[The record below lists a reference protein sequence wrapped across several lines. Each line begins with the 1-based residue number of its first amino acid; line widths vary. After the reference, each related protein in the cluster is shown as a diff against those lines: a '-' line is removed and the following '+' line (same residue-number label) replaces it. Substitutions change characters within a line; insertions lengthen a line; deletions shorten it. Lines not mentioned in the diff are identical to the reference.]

1 VTPPPCFR
9 ATAPTP
15 NRNHPMSFR
24 YYAAVLAAALL
35 AAGACGRASEK
46 VKPLPTAAAE
56 RGDLAVRVQASGV
69 VEPVDPVDVKSKTA
83 GLITKMPVDVGSIVR
98 KGDLIVQVDPRDVR
112 NQLEQAMADSA
123 VSMAGLNQA
132 RLQRNRADSLF
143 KTRVITRT
151 AVDSAR
157 VNYATA
163 SADYVSARAN
173 LDLARQRV
181 EDATVRAPIAGT
193 VVSKPAAT
201 GQIIM
206 AATGFGGGTTVVSL
220 ADLGRVR
227 MRVTIDES
235 EMANVRIGETANVVV
250 DAFPDRPFTG
260 QVEKIEPQAVV
271 NQGVTFFPVLV
282 NISNKEG
289 LLMPGMNGEV
299 TIVAADRK
307 NVVRIPIDAVRKT
320 TELAPTARLFGYTA
334 DSLVTLMRPELVST
348 TVGANPTNYVVVA
361 LSDSTYELREVKTG
375 ANDLTYV
382 EVVDGLREGDR
393 VALLGSLSTGRP
405 KVWPTLKIASNMLRS
420 PSVQP
425 AGAARK

>member
-1 VTPPPCFR
+1 
-9 ATAPTP
+9 
-15 NRNHPMSFR
+15 MSSR
-24 YYAAVLAAALL
+24 YIPVLLVLSAAV
-35 AAGACGRASEK
+35 GACHGASEK
-46 VKPLPTAAAE
+46 AKALPTATAA
-56 RGDLAVRVQASGV
+56 RGDVAVRVQASGV
-69 VEPVDPVDVKSKTA
+69 VEPVDPVDVKSKTS
-83 GLITKMPVDVGSIVR
+83 GLITRMPVDVGNVVK
-98 KGDLIVQVDPRDVR
+98 KGDLIVQIDPRDAK

-123 VSMAGLNQA
+123 VSMAALNRA
-132 RLQRNRADSLF
+132 RLQRDRADSLF

-157 VNYATA
+157 VAFATA
-163 SADYVSARAN
+163 TADYISSRAN
-173 LDLARQRV
+173 LDIARQRF
-181 EDATVRAPIAGT
+181 EDATVTAPIAGT
-193 VVSKPAAT
+193 VVSRPAAT

-206 AATGFGGGTTVVSL
+206 AASGIGGGTTIVSL
-220 ADLGRVR
+220 ADLGHVR

-235 EMANVRIGETANVVV
+235 EMANVRIGETATVVV

-299 TIVAADRK
+299 TLVSEDKK

-320 TELAPTARLFGYTA
+320 TELAPAARLFGYTA
-334 DSLVTLMRPELVST
+334 DSLGARIRPELVST
-348 TVGANPTNYVVVA
+348 TVGSKPARYVVVA

-382 EVVDGLREGDR
+382 EVLDGVREGDR
-393 VALLGSLSTGRP
+393 VVLLGAVSADRP
-405 KVWPTLKIASNMLRS
+405 KVPPALRIASNMLRS
-420 PSVQP
+420 PAVQP